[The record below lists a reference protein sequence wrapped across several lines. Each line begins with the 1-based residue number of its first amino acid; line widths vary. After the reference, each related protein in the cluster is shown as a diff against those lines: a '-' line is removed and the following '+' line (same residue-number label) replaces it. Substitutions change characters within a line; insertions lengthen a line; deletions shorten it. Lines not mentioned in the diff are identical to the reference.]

1 MAKESHLQGGRSTA
15 GSLAKQ
21 GRFPSGTLET
31 AREDACAPEA
41 NNTFAVGAFFSS
53 QDADSEGREGTFYV
67 WSWDELTGVV
77 GEPVARA
84 LGAEP
89 GNRLPTSKIW
99 FTLLK

>member
-1 MAKESHLQGGRSTA
+1 MAKESHLQGGRPTA

-53 QDADSEGREGTFYV
+53 QLPGYLAPKARRHAAAWASAPGTVHANKSSADYQGFE
-67 WSWDELTGVV
+67 
-77 GEPVARA
+77 RA
-84 LGAEP
+84 DTIRYKCRSS
-89 GNRLPTSKIW
+89 N
-99 FTLLK
+99 